1 MSKKH
6 GDTRDDSPASEH
18 QELVAART
26 RIAELARELDVERG
40 LRIQLQESEAHLHGQ
55 TVRLACA
62 IRGTGAGVVDW
73 DIANDTMEF
82 SDQWLKI
89 TGYSREDMRRTPFSS
104 LIHPDDLASAGV
116 DMDNVLAGRK
126 AIHAAEY
133 RIKHKNGHDWIWVL
147 ARSLVSA
154 RNEKNEPLRM
164 VGTHVDISVSKR
176 AEDARRESESRF
188 RVLADGAPVV
198 LFVDGPDGGVQFVNR
213 TYCEY
218 FGITAEEVEG
228 GKWQPL
234 LHPDDAAEYVDKFM
248 SAVRTHVPFR
258 AEMRVRRGDGEWR
271 FAETIAEPRMS
282 PAGEYLGHVGIV
294 VDLTDRK
301 LAEQERAR
309 LQDELLHSQKLES
322 VGRLAGGVAHD
333 FNNMLAV
340 ILGGVDLA
348 LRQVDSEGV
357 RTRLIEV
364 RDAAKRSADLT
375 RQLLAFARKQPIVPQ
390 RLDINQRI
398 AELLPIAG
406 RLIGEHIALMWE
418 PMPELWMVRMD
429 PTQFDQLLTNVCVN
443 ARDSIDD
450 VGTIQITSVNRTF
463 DAKEAGI
470 HPDCIPGDYVRIAI
484 ADDGCG
490 MDDETQEH
498 LFEPFYSTK
507 GDAGT
512 GLGLATVYGIIQQ
525 NRGFVLVTSALNS
538 GTMFEIFFPRLL
550 GAMPAAEV
558 PVNVVSTRRANET
571 ILLVEDEQTLART
584 YSRMLEQEGYRVFTA
599 TTPKQAIQIAEQQ
612 AESIDLL
619 LSDVIMPEMNG
630 RDLATTLLG
639 KLPGLKCV
647 FMSGYTADII
657 ADHGV
662 LDAGLTFLEKP
673 FSSEALAAK
682 VRAVLDTDT
691 ILVS

>member
-1 MSKKH
+1 LSKKH

-40 LRIQLQESEAHLHGQ
+40 LRIQLQQSEAHLRGQ

-62 IRGTGAGVVDW
+62 IEGTGAGVVDW

-104 LIHPDDLASAGV
+104 LIHPDDLAAAGA

-126 AIHAAEY
+126 AIHTAEY
-133 RIKHKNGHDWIWVL
+133 RIKPKNGNDWIWVL

-154 RNEKNEPLRM
+154 QNEKNEPLRM

-301 LAEQERAR
+301 LAELERAR

-348 LRQVDSEGV
+348 LRQVDSERV
-357 RTRLIEV
+357 RAGLIEV

-390 RLDINQRI
+390 RLDINERI

-406 RLIGEHIALMWE
+406 RLIGEHIALLWE

-450 VGTIQITSVNRTF
+450 VGTIQITAVNRTF
-463 DAKEAGI
+463 DAKEADI

-484 ADDGCG
+484 VDDGCG
-490 MDDETQEH
+490 MDDETQGH

-507 GDAGT
+507 GNAGT

-525 NRGFVLVTSALNS
+525 NRGFVLVTSAPNS

-550 GAMPAAEV
+550 GAMPAVEV
-558 PVNVVSTRRANET
+558 PVNVVSTRSANET
-571 ILLVEDEQTLART
+571 ILLVEDEPTLART

-599 TTPKQAIQIAEQQ
+599 TTPKQAILIAEQQ

-619 LSDVIMPEMNG
+619 LTDVIMPEMNG

-662 LDAGLTFLEKP
+662 LDAGVTFLEKP

-682 VRAVLDTDT
+682 VRTVLDTDA
-691 ILVS
+691 IFVS

>member
-40 LRIQLQESEAHLHGQ
+40 LRIQLQQSEAHLHGQ

-682 VRAVLDTDT
+682 VRAVLDTDA
-691 ILVS
+691 IFVS